1 MSNVLIGIIGV
12 ILFIGLALAGA
23 LFLGPRFQESTNNSR
38 ASAAVQAVSQ
48 VSSAANMYNVQEGQ
62 TVIDGAVAEDSAI
75 RTGGYLKSVPANPT
89 GGPGVP
95 TVETITTGT
104 APNTVTTRFVRMTLG
119 GTNAESICKAINKQ
133 TKGNED
139 VLAAPAGTAGCT
151 TNGTVYSAFAA
162 I

>member
-48 VSSAANMYNVQEGQ
+48 VASAANMYNVNEGL
-62 TVIDGAVAEDSAI
+62 TAVDGVVTDASLI
-75 RTGGYLKSVPANPT
+75 TKGGYLKSVPANPT
-89 GGPGVP
+89 GGTGAP
-95 TVETITTGT
+95 TIATITTGT
-104 APNTVTTRFVRMTLG
+104 APNTVTSRYVTMALAG
-119 GTNAESICKAINKQ
+119 NAESICKAINKQ
-133 TKGNED
+133 TRGNENEIAD
-139 VLAAPAGTAGCT
+139 ATGTAGCT
-151 TNGTVYSAFAA
+151 TKAGVYTAFSS